1 AASDRWWLRAE
12 MLVVGA
18 AAVAGCSVFFS
29 RPAFCTTE
37 EGLCSTEECAC
48 ADPAHGLR
56 ELRTPDGK
64 ECRQCVAACPVANGS
79 EVPAKPPST
88 RSATK
93 STCLRS
99 LTSAGQIPNRQLLTR
114 VRWAWALT

>member
-79 EVPAKPPST
+79 EERPPPGSLHVHASSHRLAVLPA
-88 RSATK
+88 
-93 STCLRS
+93 
-99 LTSAGQIPNRQLLTR
+99 LLD
-114 VRWAWALT
+114 ALLLGAAP